1 MTELP
6 KMTYAELTDYA
17 GSGQEAHQKVS
28 VEVARRLGEAVEDFS
43 KTAKRQTC
51 WMIGLT
57 IAIAFLT

>member
-1 MTELP
+1 MPSLP
-6 KMTYAELTDYA
+6 TYA
-17 GSGQEAHQKVS
+17 GSGQETHQKVS